1 MEENQEFTNPD
12 QVKKIAATYFKNLL
26 SCNLVR
32 KNIPDFPFQFPQ
44 VLEETNRNICN
55 LPTDK
60 EIKYTVFSIDMDS
73 VAVPDGCS
81 SAIYHACWEFI
92 TTDINEAVKDFF
104 CGRLNGDNFL
114 IAQEIIHHLDL
125 RYNKGNLVINLDTS
139 KAYDRVNWN
148 FLIAVMQKMGF
159 PPRFLTLIKHAIQN
173 CWFTILVNGEAA
185 GSYKSSKG
193 LRQADPISPA
203 LFILAAEAFSR
214 GLDFLFNVNPKIF
227 CQTKCEVKISH
238 LSYADDVIF
247 FTNCEEASLIKL
259 MKVLRN
265 FKEISGPKINH
276 AKSAFIPG
284 KKANLIARRIKSIT
298 GFSMKALP
306 ITYLE
311 APFYKS
317 NKKKMLYKNLIDK
330 VRAKIS
336 RWEHYHLSY
345 GGRLQLIK
353 TVLSWQHNR
362 AKENPLD

>member
-159 PPRFLTLIKHAIQN
+159 LPDSSLSSSMPSKIAGLLSLLTEK
-173 CWFTILVNGEAA
+173 
-185 GSYKSSKG
+185 
-193 LRQADPISPA
+193 R
-203 LFILAAEAFSR
+203 
-214 GLDFLFNVNPKIF
+214 
-227 CQTKCEVKISH
+227 QTKCEVKISH

-345 GGRLQLIK
+345 G
-353 TVLSWQHNR
+353 VDSN
-362 AKENPLD
+362 